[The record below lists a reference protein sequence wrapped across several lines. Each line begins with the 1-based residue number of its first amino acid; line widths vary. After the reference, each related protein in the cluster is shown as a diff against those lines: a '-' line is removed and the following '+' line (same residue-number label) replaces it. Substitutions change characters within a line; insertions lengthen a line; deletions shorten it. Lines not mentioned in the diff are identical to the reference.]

1 MARNAVTDLD
11 EDEPP
16 PPHDG
21 QQQRWIRKRSGIVAA
36 DTRGLL
42 LGRKGIG
49 ASIGPG
55 LGRPGHQRIS
65 YQAEAI
71 LPGGPASATF
81 GRSGRAACGDYPP
94 VPGQAPTVS
103 AGAAQAAL
111 GQVVVAD
118 RGPGAGGVDGDE
130 TVFGPDGG

>member
-16 PPHDG
+16 PPRDG
-21 QQQRWIRKRSGIVAA
+21 QQQVDPYAIRASSPPA
-36 DTRGLL
+36 RGLL